1 MNTNTKVLIYG
12 GYGGIGAAIAR
23 LLVARGQAVH
33 LVGRDQARLRA
44 IADELQCSYSVG
56 DVLEDVGV
64 FAQAVQDAD
73 AELMG
78 FVYAIGSITLK
89 PFARLTADDYLAD
102 FRLNAMSAALA
113 VQAALPALKKS
124 PMASVVLFSSV
135 ATMQG
140 FVMHSSIGMAKAAI
154 NGLVLSLAA
163 ELAPKI
169 RVNAI
174 APSLTRTPLASK
186 LLSNE
191 ASATAIA
198 AMHALPRIGEADD
211 VAKLAAFL
219 LSADASWITG
229 QVMSVDGGRSTLRVK
244 G

>member
-23 LLVARGQAVH
+23 LLVARGQVVH
-33 LVGRDQARLRA
+33 LVGRDQARLLA

-64 FAQAVQDAD
+64 FAQAVQDAN
-73 AELMG
+73 AELSG
-78 FVYAIGSITLK
+78 LVYAIGSITLK
-89 PFARLTADDYLAD
+89 PFSRLTADDYLAD
-102 FRLNAMSAALA
+102 FRLNSMSAALA

-124 PMASVVLFSSV
+124 SMASVVLFSSV
-135 ATMQG
+135 AALQG
-140 FVMHSSIGMAKAAI
+140 FAMHASIGMAKAAI

-163 ELAPKI
+163 EFAPKI

-174 APSLTRTPLASK
+174 APSLTRTLLAQK

-191 ASATAIA
+191 ATATAIA
-198 AMHALPRIGEADD
+198 AMHPLPRIGEADD

-219 LSADASWITG
+219 LSSDASWITG

>member
-1 MNTNTKVLIYG
+1 MSKIMIYG
-12 GYGGIGAAIAR
+12 GYGGIGAATAR
-23 LLVARGQAVH
+23 ALVASGQAVH
-33 LVGRDQARLRA
+33 LVGRDQNKLLS
-44 IADELQCSYSVG
+44 IADELQCSYTVG
-56 DVLEDVGV
+56 DVIADASV
-64 FAQAVQDAD
+64 FAKAVSDAD
-73 AELMG
+73 ADLAG
-78 FVYAIGSITLK
+78 LVYAIGSINLK
-89 PFARLTADDYLAD
+89 PFARLTAEDYVAD

-124 PMASVVLFSSV
+124 EQAAVVLFSSV
-135 ATMQG
+135 AALQG
-140 FVMHSSIGMAKAAI
+140 FAMHASIGMAKAAI

-191 ASATAIA
+191 ATATAIA
-198 AMHALPRIGEADD
+198 AMHPLPRIGEADD
-211 VAKLAAFL
+211 IAKLAAFL
-219 LSADASWITG
+219 LSTDASWITG
-229 QVMSVDGGRSTLRVK
+229 QVISVDGGRSTLRVK